1 MDTKAK
7 LEQVL
12 ELMINEESEQA
23 TELLHS
29 IFVEESRRIYSEL
42 INEDEE
48 VEEAIDAGD
57 KEEDFLNDI
66 ETADNEI
73 EAEEMYSE
81 EGEDEMDM
89 GDPMDAAEDD
99 LADEM
104 MGDEEGESDEEDGDD
119 EEEMPDEVEDA
130 FVNVQDGLEEL
141 KAAFAELLDTADDEG
156 EDDDMEDMG
165 DDEAEMDMGDEEEMP
180 MESEEQVE
188 ESDEEQLEEAEEF
201 GKGVSADNADTAQSK
216 DSLHTKK
223 MKSDVELEGDPVD
236 FSGEGEDVKAT
247 LPKDEMKTD
256 KKNAA
261 ELRNVKG

>member
-23 TELLHS
+23 QELLHS
-29 IFVEESRRIYSEL
+29 IFVDESRRIYADL

-57 KEEDFLNDI
+57 KEEDFLDDI
-66 ETADNEI
+66 ETAENEI

-81 EGEDEMDM
+81 DDEEDM
-89 GDPMDAAEDD
+89 GDDMDAAEDD

-104 MGDEEGESDEEDGDD
+104 MGDDEGEEDEAEG
-119 EEEMPDEVEDA
+119 EEEMPAEVEDA
-130 FVNVQDGLEEL
+130 FVSVTDGLDEL
-141 KAAFAELLDTADDEG
+141 KAAFAELLDNADDADEEG
-156 EDDDMEDMG
+156 EE
-165 DDEAEMDMGDEEEMP
+165 EMDMDMEEPAMGDMEMEMP
-180 MESEEQVE
+180 MESEEEVE
-188 ESDEEQLEEAEEF
+188 ESEEQLEEAEEF
-201 GKGVSADNADTAQSK
+201 GKAVSTDNADTAQSK

-223 MKSDVELEGDPVD
+223 MKSDVELEGKPVD
-236 FSGEGEDVKAT
+236 FSGTGEDKKAA

>member
-23 TELLHS
+23 QELLHS
-29 IFVEESRRIYSEL
+29 IFVDESRRIYADL

-66 ETADNEI
+66 ETAENEI

-81 EGEDEMDM
+81 DDEEDM
-89 GDPMDAAEDD
+89 GDDMDAAEDD

-104 MGDEEGESDEEDGDD
+104 MGDDEGEDEAEG
-119 EEEMPDEVEDA
+119 EEEMPAEVEDA
-130 FVNVQDGLEEL
+130 FVSVTDGLDEL
-141 KAAFAELLDTADDEG
+141 KAAFAELLDNADDADEEG
-156 EDDDMEDMG
+156 EE
-165 DDEAEMDMGDEEEMP
+165 EMDMDMEEPAMGDMEMEMP
-180 MESEEQVE
+180 MES
-188 ESDEEQLEEAEEF
+188 EEQLEEAEEF
-201 GKGVSADNADTAQSK
+201 GKAVSADNADTAQSK

-223 MKSDVELEGDPVD
+223 MKSDVELEGKPVD
-236 FSGEGEDVKAT
+236 FSGTGEEKKVA

>member
-1 MDTKAK
+1 MKNQNK
-7 LEQVL
+7 LQNFYIV
-12 ELMINEESEQA
+12 S
-23 TELLHS
+23 LLKNHVVS
-29 IFVEESRRIYSEL
+29 IQL

-81 EGEDEMDM
+81 DDEEMDM

-104 MGDEEGESDEEDGDD
+104 MGDEEADEDDEDDGD

-141 KAAFAELLDTADDEG
+141 KAAFAELLDTAEEEG

-165 DDEAEMDMGDEEEMP
+165 DDEAEMDMDMGDEEMP
-180 MESEEQVE
+180 MES
-188 ESDEEQLEEAEEF
+188 EEQLEEAEEF
-201 GKGVSADNADTAQSK
+201 GKAVSVDNADKAQSK

-223 MKSDVELEGDPVD
+223 MKSDVELEGKPVD
-236 FSGEGEDVKAT
+236 FSGTGEEKKVA